1 MRVYFNKIEDCIK
14 RYIKL
19 YGKSIIGQVIMGVMV
34 YFMMM
39 SLNLVNDLDGLWH
52 PSNFI
57 AGDWEIS
64 LGRALQRY
72 ADRARFG
79 IVSEPFN
86 TILTLIL
93 LSVGNVLIIDRLKIK
108 SSIYKWLIY
117 SISIEPSAGYSGILF
132 TCSDCIIIS
141 YSVSEHKFIL
151 APKNF
156 KSTPFHDTLLF
167 LDCVLQHP
175 NVAYSF
181 AI

>member
-86 TILTLIL
+86 TILTLISSGKEL
-93 LSVGNVLIIDRLKIK
+93 VLSVIILMHFVCQRLIKYL
-108 SSIYKWLIY
+108 LIPHY
-117 SISIEPSAGYSGILF
+117 IWSASLMVP
-132 TCSDCIIIS
+132 
-141 YSVSEHKFIL
+141 VSPYTEMPVRKTI
-151 APKNF
+151 
-156 KSTPFHDTLLF
+156 
-167 LDCVLQHP
+167 
-175 NVAYSF
+175 
-181 AI
+181 